1 MQPLSR
7 VMLAS
12 LATLT
17 FATAAGCRPPRPGTP
32 VGMTLAATAPAAP
45 LATLVWVGRGVA
57 ERRVAGAWQPA
68 PAFDYEFTVEQR
80 RYADH
85 WDSVKTLRRYHPAYD
100 GSAGP
105 RVQVYLFRIDLAPG
119 PTGVA
124 YRVTSTLGAGRGAS
138 DPEFREASMELTAD
152 VSMFAPFD
160 RYRIT
165 QHYQYEDGRLT
176 ELVELN
182 DGATPWVRNH
192 EEARLFGAQRFAE
205 PPTTL
210 APPAAAASR

>member
-1 MQPLSR
+1 MHPIARVALAPL
-7 VMLAS
+7 VAV
-12 LATLT
+12 TL
-17 FATAAGCRPPRPGTP
+17 TAAGGCHPPRPGTP
-32 VGMTLAATAPAAP
+32 VGMTLAAAPPPAP

-57 ERRVAGAWQPA
+57 ERHVAGGWQPA

-85 WDSVKTLRRYHPAYD
+85 WDSVKTLRRYHPDYD

-124 YRVTSTLGAGRGAS
+124 YRVTSTLGAGRGTS
-138 DPEFREASMELTAD
+138 DPEFRDAAMELAAD

-165 QHYQYEDGRLT
+165 QHYQYEAGRLS

-182 DGATPWVRNH
+182 DGAAPWVRNH
-192 EEARLFGAQRFAE
+192 EEALLFAAQRFAG
-205 PPTTL
+205 PPTSVADAGTL
-210 APPAAAASR
+210 RR

>member
-1 MQPLSR
+1 MHHLSR
-7 VMLAS
+7 LVVAS
-12 LATLT
+12 L
-17 FATAAGCRPPRPGTP
+17 
-32 VGMTLAATAPAAP
+32 LAATATSSLAGCGPGRPGSPVGLTLAAAAPPPP

-57 ERRVAGAWQPA
+57 ERHGPDGWAPA
-68 PAFDYEFTVEQR
+68 PSFDYDFTVVQR

-85 WDSVKTLRRYHPAYD
+85 WDSTKTMRRSHPGYD

-105 RVQVYLFRIDLAPG
+105 RLLVYQFRLDLAPG
-119 PTGVA
+119 PDAAVA
-124 YRVTSTLGAGRGAS
+124 YRIASTIGNGRGHG
-138 DPEFREASMELTAD
+138 DPEFRKAVLELTAD

-165 QHYQYEDGRLT
+165 QHYQYEEGRLT

-182 DGATPWVRNH
+182 DGAAPWVRNH
-192 EEARLFGAQRFAE
+192 EEALLFGPERFAG

-210 APPAAAASR
+210 ADAAP